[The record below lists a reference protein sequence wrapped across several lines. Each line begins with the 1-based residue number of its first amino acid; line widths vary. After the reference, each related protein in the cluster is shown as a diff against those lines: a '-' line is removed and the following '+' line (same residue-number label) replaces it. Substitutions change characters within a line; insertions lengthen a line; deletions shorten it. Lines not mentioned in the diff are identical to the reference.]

1 MDPDNI
7 SLRSKKRLITDSG
20 NISPRT
26 RSKKRPVTDSGNE
39 SPHSEPNTQRSPWNT
54 EQDDESSTIVRPSN
68 PRRERYH
75 SVSNRRKEGE
85 NSSSGAWSHK
95 AEPPSAPSERAMSDG
110 GGDGQHGGG
119 GRREQDDGASTYT
132 QRLYDHVIGERFTP
146 SRTGHH
152 HRSRTP
158 RPAIVMTGP
167 GGEQEEW
174 RYEEDDRFENVELGG
189 GEGFV
194 MEESNSPGGGEGGR
208 RRRRKYYSS
217 FSWWKEEYVYAG
229 LSVVAVVGLAGF
241 LRTYDGQVLPQ
252 EFGWSGIS
260 FETGVVA
267 LVTAMRLCMD
277 AYVGSAISQGA
288 WLWVS
293 ESAQMRRKGGEDGR
307 CGAKL
312 EDFGK
317 FDAASRGLRGAIK
330 LIWRLKGRHLGCVG
344 AAIAILGVGFET
356 FSQEMVSFE
365 QQPRHLD
372 NGTLSPAP
380 APARY
385 VSVFIDKSGCLC
397 RNYLHRASCGDC
409 VNAEIYTKCN
419 KTANTCTYTTGSGT
433 SIVNSMDPGER
444 SIFKVAPTNG
454 TVHKISSTSRAY
466 YSVFDFLSVT
476 QTEETGLLLAGS
488 ECALWFCVEGLKIW
502 VEDGKQNQTR
512 VANHSLTSLTMTSA
526 AHGSEHVFIN
536 IPPSLNTDNAT
547 KYVVTREAML
557 ALRNF
562 MSSITMGT
570 VTTTINTLDSSSDW
584 VEAMWN
590 ATTGDL
596 NQWIN
601 TFAASLTNEFR
612 LHGAVTQTT
621 KKRYDGDATQMT
633 PVVKVR
639 WYWLMYP
646 AFMILLSIYFLFHTV
661 LACSMAGVRAWKGEV
676 LPLLFCRVDEGLY
689 ERGRAGLEI
698 PGGLEKRVAG
708 ENVAM
713 YRSAEDGGWGFRT
726 VEHGEWAEE
735 VSVEGEKK

>member
-7 SLRSKKRLITDSG
+7 S
-20 NISPRT
+20 PR
-26 RSKKRPVTDSGNE
+26 
-39 SPHSEPNTQRSPWNT
+39 SEPSPQRNPWNP
-54 EQDDESSTIVRPSN
+54 ENDASSITATIVRPPN
-68 PRRERYH
+68 PRQQRYH
-75 SVSNRRKEGE
+75 SVSSKRKDRQ

-95 AEPPSAPSERAMSDG
+95 AEPPSAPSERVMLDDDG
-110 GGDGQHGGG
+110 GAGAGKKGA
-119 GRREQDDGASTYT
+119 DDDASTYT

-146 SRTGHH
+146 SRMG

-158 RPAIVMTGP
+158 RPAVTG
-167 GGEQEEW
+167 GRAGEEHQQRHYQGDE
-174 RYEEDDRFENVELGG
+174 RFENVELGG
-189 GEGFV
+189 GEGFMMV
-194 MEESNSPGGGEGGR
+194 ESNSPGGEGRKRG
-208 RRRRKYYSS
+208 RKYHSS
-217 FSWWKEEYVYAG
+217 FSWWKEEYVYAA
-229 LSVVAVVGLAGF
+229 LSVVAVVGLAAF
-241 LRTYDGQVLPQ
+241 LRTYDGQVLPVQ
-252 EFGWSGIS
+252 FGWAGLS

-293 ESAQMRRKGGEDGR
+293 ERAQMRRRGGEDGR

-317 FDAASRGLRGAIK
+317 FDAASRGLRGALG

-344 AAIAILGVGFET
+344 AAIAILGIGFET

-365 QQPRHLD
+365 QQPRHLE
-372 NGTLSPAP
+372 NGSFSPAP
-380 APARY
+380 APARSEKCRY
-385 VSVFIDKSGCLC
+385 VSVSIDESRYLC
-397 RNYLHRASCGDC
+397 WDHLHRASCGDC
-409 VNAEIYTKCN
+409 VDAEIFTQCN
-419 KTANTCTYTTGSGT
+419 KTANTCTYKTASGT

-454 TVHKISSTSRAY
+454 TVHQLSSTSRAY
-466 YSVFDFLSVT
+466 FSVFDFLSVT
-476 QTEETGLLLAGS
+476 QTEETGLLLSGS

-512 VANHSLTSLTMTSA
+512 VANHSLTSLAMTNA

-536 IPPSLNTDNAT
+536 IPSSLNTDNTT
-547 KYVVTREAML
+547 KYVVTHEAML

-570 VTTTINTLDSSSDW
+570 VVTTLNTLDSSSDW

-596 NQWIN
+596 GQWIN

-612 LHGAVTQTT
+612 LHGAVTGTT
-621 KKRYDGDATQMT
+621 TKRYDGDATQMT

-639 WYWLMYP
+639 WFWLMYP
-646 AFMILLSIYFLFHTV
+646 AFMIFLSIYFLFHTIV
-661 LACSMAGVRAWKGEV
+661 ACSMDGVRAWKGEV

-689 ERGRAGLEI
+689 ERGRDGLEV

-713 YRSAEDGGWGFRT
+713 YRSVEDGGWGFRA
-726 VEHGEWAEE
+726 VEDGEWTEE
-735 VSVEGEKK
+735 VSEGGLQAEKK